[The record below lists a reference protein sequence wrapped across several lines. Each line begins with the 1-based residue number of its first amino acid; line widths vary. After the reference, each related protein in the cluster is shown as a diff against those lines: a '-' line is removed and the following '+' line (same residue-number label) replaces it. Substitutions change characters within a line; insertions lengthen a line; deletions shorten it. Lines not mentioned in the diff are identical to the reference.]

1 MLKAEARLV
10 GATAMEEANS
20 RRLPRVSNVK
30 ARHNDGRLLYN
41 LDNPMVR
48 RLFEQGKRVHYQKRS
63 SPTKGEYSEYHRD
76 DDDLIAAL
84 ENAIT
89 VIDRAPP
96 APIMQGRREKARGQP
111 VPAWSWKNA

>member
-1 MLKAEARLV
+1 MLKQSADLV

-41 LDNPMVR
+41 LENPMVR
-48 RLFEQGKRVHYQKRS
+48 RLFEQGKRIHYQKRT
-63 SPTKGEYSEYHRD
+63 SPAKGEYYEYHRD

-96 APIMQGRREKARGQP
+96 APIMQGRREKARSQP
-111 VPAWSWKNA
+111 APAWSWKNA